1 MTNAQKW
8 KVFFLLFTT
17 MFLLGGI
24 QNTKGIILEQV
35 HHDIGLT
42 LSQIGTLI
50 STFQYGFL
58 IASLLTGYFTD
69 KKGLRFMMFIGA
81 SCMAVG
87 LVGTSMAFTIMLFL
101 GFYMVIGLGIGSM
114 LVSIIT
120 VIPTFYKQRAGM
132 MFNVANAMFGVGMIV
147 TPLILNMM
155 FSHNIS
161 WRIFY
166 IGIAVIVALILLVLA
181 TLKLEKSGG
190 MEMNVKDFI
199 HLLTNARLMLVIV
212 YLLFYVAAEVAF
224 LNFFPIFYSSLDI
237 ANATVAEKTATGA
250 YVIASFAVLF
260 TIGRFIGGFINI
272 RLGERNTLI
281 LFSALSLVTLI
292 ISRMMVYEW
301 IYAFMA
307 FGFAMS
313 VLFPTASAIGTRMTD
328 KSGSMM
334 GLIYV
339 ASGLGGAFAGWLVGL
354 LSETYGIGFGFN
366 TLIGFVCVFLI
377 LSWFVR
383 ETPVTSKY

>member
-1 MTNAQKW
+1 MTNEQKW

-155 FSHNIS
+155 FSHHIS
-161 WRIFY
+161 WRMFY
-166 IGIAVIVALILLVLA
+166 IGIAVIVALILLVLT

-190 MEMNVKDFI
+190 MEMNVTDFMQ
-199 HLLTNARLMLVIV
+199 LLTNGRLMLVV
-212 YLLFYVAAEVAF
+212 AYLLFYVAAEVAF

-237 ANATVAEKTATGA
+237 TNATLAEKTATGA

-260 TIGRFIGGFINI
+260 TVGRFIGGFINI
-272 RLGERNTLI
+272 RLGERKTLI

-301 IYAFMA
+301 IYTFMA

-383 ETPVTSKY
+383 ETPLTSK

>member
-1 MTNAQKW
+1 MTNSQKW

-42 LSQIGTLI
+42 MSQIGTLI

-81 SCMAVG
+81 SCMAIG
-87 LVGTSMAFTIMLFL
+87 LVGTSMAFTVMLFL
-101 GFYMVIGLGIGSM
+101 GFYLVIGLGIGSM
-114 LVSIIT
+114 LVSIVT
-120 VIPTFYKQRAGM
+120 VIPTFYKERAGM

-147 TPLILNMM
+147 TPLVLNMM

-166 IGIAVIVALILLVLA
+166 IAVAVIVALILLVLT
-181 TLKLEKSGG
+181 TLRLEKSGG
-190 MEMNVKDFI
+190 MDMNVKDFMQ
-199 HLLTNARLMLVIV
+199 LLTNPRLMLVIA

-260 TIGRFIGGFINI
+260 TVGRFIGGFINM

-328 KSGSMM
+328 KSGSML

-339 ASGLGGAFAGWLVGL
+339 ASGLGGAFAGWLVGM
-354 LSETYGIGFGFN
+354 LSDTYGIAFGFN
-366 TLIGFVCVFLI
+366 TLIGFVCVFLV

-383 ETPVTSKY
+383 EAPNAAK

>member
-1 MTNAQKW
+1 
-8 KVFFLLFTT
+8 
-17 MFLLGGI
+17 
-24 QNTKGIILEQV
+24 
-35 HHDIGLT
+35 
-42 LSQIGTLI
+42 
-50 STFQYGFL
+50 
-58 IASLLTGYFTD
+58 
-69 KKGLRFMMFIGA
+69 
-81 SCMAVG
+81 
-87 LVGTSMAFTIMLFL
+87 
-101 GFYMVIGLGIGSM
+101 
-114 LVSIIT
+114 
-120 VIPTFYKQRAGM
+120 
-132 MFNVANAMFGVGMIV
+132 
-147 TPLILNMM
+147 
-155 FSHNIS
+155 
-161 WRIFY
+161 
-166 IGIAVIVALILLVLA
+166 
-181 TLKLEKSGG
+181 
-190 MEMNVKDFI
+190 
-199 HLLTNARLMLVIV
+199 
-212 YLLFYVAAEVAF
+212 
-224 LNFFPIFYSSLDI
+224 
-237 ANATVAEKTATGA
+237 TVAEKTATGA

-383 ETPVTSKY
+383 ETPVTSK